1 MLRLLGSDLVA
12 NARMWLAV
20 LLVCAA
26 SGGVVSVSAAI
37 AETAYR
43 TPGLVGLALYSVSG
57 TLTTFTAIA
66 TVVVLGSV
74 ARLTVALQ
82 RRSHALWQLVGVRP
96 GAIRLIVL
104 GQLLVVGALGALLG
118 CLAAAPFLQ
127 PFADYVFAEAEGL
140 GDVRLRIGP
149 VGVAGTVGLVSLL
162 VLAGGSGAAR
172 RAGRVTGLELLGEAA
187 VPRLSMSRARWV
199 VSAVLFLVVG
209 SIVASLP
216 GRPLADVG
224 SPLTLLAPLLSGA
237 LVAVGP
243 VLTPALARTWTR
255 IVPPEAS
262 SSWYLARNVALADL
276 DRSTAAI
283 NPLVVMIALTG
294 GLWSAHGTTA
304 AVTESRTGT
313 ASVDI
318 PISSLVF
325 LLGGPL
331 LLAAVGAATTVAVSG
346 RARARDAA
354 LLETAGATP
363 GVVVATA
370 AWEAVVQ
377 VGTATLL
384 ALVAVGTTAIAGAWA
399 VGAWSWDPGAW
410 GLPALG
416 VTGGAAL
423 LLVLTATVV
432 PAVLRLRQDPVA
444 VLSAQ

>member
-26 SGGVVSVSAAI
+26 SGAVVSVSAALG
-37 AETAYR
+37 ETAYR
-43 TPGLVGLALYSVSG
+43 TPGTTGLALYGVSG
-57 TLTTFTAIA
+57 TLTTSSAIA
-66 TVVVLGSV
+66 TIVVLSSV

-127 PFADYVFAEAEGL
+127 PFADYAFAEADGL
-140 GDVRLRIGP
+140 GHVRLRIGP
-149 VGVAGTVGLVSLL
+149 VGGAGTVAVVSLL

-172 RAGRVTGLELLGEAA
+172 RASRVTGLELLTEAA
-187 VPRLSMSRARWV
+187 VPRLDMSRSRWV
-199 VSAVLFLVVG
+199 VSAVLLATVV
-209 SIVASLP
+209 SIIASLP
-216 GRPLADVG
+216 GRDLETLG
-224 SPLTLLAPLLSGA
+224 NPLTLLAPLVSGV
-237 LVAVGP
+237 LVAAAP
-243 VLTPALARTWTR
+243 LLTPALARAWTR
-255 IVPPEAS
+255 VVPPEAS
-262 SSWYLARNVALADL
+262 ASWYLARNVALADL

-294 GLWSAHGTTA
+294 GLWSAHGTIA
-304 AVTESRTGT
+304 AAQQARTGI
-313 ASVDI
+313 APPDV

-346 RARARDAA
+346 RARTRDAA
-354 LLETAGATP
+354 LLEAAGGTP
-363 GVVVATA
+363 GLVVATA
-370 AWEAVVQ
+370 AWESVVQ

-384 ALVAVGTTAIAGAWA
+384 GLVAVGTTALAGAWA
-399 VGAWSWDPGAW
+399 VGSRTLDPAAL

-416 VTGGAAL
+416 ITAAGAL

-432 PAVLRLRQDPVA
+432 PALLRLRLDPVR
-444 VLSAQ
+444 VLAAE

>member
-1 MLRLLGSDLVA
+1 MLRLLVSDLVA

-20 LLVCAA
+20 LFVCLAA
-26 SGGVVSVSAAI
+26 GGVVSVSAALV
-37 AETAYR
+37 ETAYR
-43 TPGLVGLALYSVSG
+43 TPGTAGLALYGVGGS
-57 TLTTFTAIA
+57 LTGFVVISI
-66 TVVVLGSV
+66 VVVLSSV
-74 ARLTVALQ
+74 ARLTVTLQ

-104 GQLLVVGALGALLG
+104 AQLLVVGALGALLG
-118 CLAAAPFLQ
+118 CLVAAPFLQ
-127 PFADYVFAEAEGL
+127 PFADYVLADAQGL
-140 GDVRLRIGP
+140 GDVQLRIGP
-149 VGVAGTVGLVSLL
+149 VGVAGTVALVALL

-172 RAGRVTGLELLGEAA
+172 QASRVTGLELLSEAA
-187 VPRLSMSRARWV
+187 VPRLTMTRTRWV
-199 VSAVLFLVVG
+199 VGGVLVAAVVSLVLG
-209 SIVASLP
+209 LP
-216 GRPLADVG
+216 GRDLDQLSNPLM
-224 SPLTLLAPLLSGA
+224 LIAPLLAGA
-237 LVAVGP
+237 LVAAAP
-243 VLTPALARTWTR
+243 LLTPALARTWTR
-255 IVPPEAS
+255 VVPADAS

-294 GLWSAHGTTA
+294 GLWSTHGTIA
-304 AVTESRTGT
+304 AAQVGRSGT
-313 ASVDI
+313 PPADLPV
-318 PISSLVF
+318 SSLVL

-354 LLETAGATP
+354 LLESAGATP
-363 GVVVATA
+363 GLVVATA

-384 ALVAVGTTAIAGAWA
+384 ALVAVATTAIAGAWA
-399 VGAWSWDPGAW
+399 VGSWSLDPGAL

-416 VTGGAAL
+416 VTAGATL